1 MVKKI
6 QDSKN
11 THQAVQKIKY
21 VNYLF
26 PHKVSK
32 HRVQE
37 LVFCN
42 TLACYYIMQYCLYNI
57 KKKVNRVLLFRV
69 IYLG

>member
-42 TLACYYIMQYCLYNI
+42 TLACYYIMQYCLYYI
-57 KKKVNRVLLFRV
+57 VNLK
-69 IYLG
+69 